1 MTKRKVRVFW
11 MRFKRWMGRFI
22 TTNDK
27 LDESQKM
34 GLRIFEKCVSIKD
47 SDIFLSPLSDTI
59 YIEVED
65 IYIILERSDVQIIN
79 GRFQYDLHYPESARI
94 RMRNRVFDV
103 LESRRVE
110 VENRVKAKSDKTL
123 NSILGEI
130 EEIRRIKNQD

>member
-1 MTKRKVRVFW
+1 

>member
-1 MTKRKVRVFW
+1 MSKRKVRVFW

-34 GLRIFEKCVSIKD
+34 GMRIFEKCVSIKD
-47 SDIFLSPLSDTI
+47 SEIFLSPLSDTI
-59 YIEVED
+59 YIEVDD

-79 GRFQYDLHYPESARI
+79 GRFQYDLHYPESARV

-123 NSILGEI
+123 NSILSEI
-130 EEIRRIKNQD
+130 EEIKRARNGD